1 MSITEQIIEKSE
13 KIIKE
18 LQTERGNIEV
28 KLHLLNM
35 DAKEEWDELEKKYEK
50 FKTKASASASASAS
64 AVADVTVDSAS
75 DVAEA
80 LKLVGE
86 ELREG
91 YKRIR
96 DSM

>member
-13 KIIKE
+13 KIFKE
-18 LQTERGNIEV
+18 LQAERGNIEV
-28 KLHLLNM
+28 QLHLLNM
-35 DAKEEWDELEKKYEK
+35 DAKEEWNELEKKYEK
-50 FKTKASASASASAS
+50 FKTNASTI
-64 AVADVTVDSAS
+64 ADVTADSAGE
-75 DVAEA
+75 VAEA
-80 LKLVGE
+80 IKLVGE